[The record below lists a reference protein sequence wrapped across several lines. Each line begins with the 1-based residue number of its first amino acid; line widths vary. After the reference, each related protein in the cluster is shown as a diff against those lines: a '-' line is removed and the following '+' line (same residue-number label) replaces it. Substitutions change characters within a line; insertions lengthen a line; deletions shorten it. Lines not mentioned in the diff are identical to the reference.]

1 MRADSRLPRVLHA
14 LLHMAK
20 MDRPAT
26 SEEIAV
32 MLGTNATVVRRTLAG
47 LRDAELLTSTKGHG
61 GGWSL
66 SRPLTEMS
74 LLDLYSALGSPE
86 LFAIAPDDDQPSC
99 LLAQAANT
107 ATNDALHAAR
117 QVFEERLAALT
128 VAEIVRA

>member
-107 ATNDALHAAR
+107 ATNDALQVAR
-117 QVFEERLAALT
+117 QCL
-128 VAEIVRA
+128 

>member
-1 MRADSRLPRVLHA
+1 MRSDSRLPRVLHA
-14 LLHMAK
+14 LLHLAD

-26 SEEIAV
+26 SEEIAA

-47 LRDAELLTSTKGHG
+47 LREAGLLSSTKGHG

-66 SRPLTEMS
+66 SRPLTEIS

-86 LFAIAPDDDQPSC
+86 LFAIAPDEAQPAC
-99 LLAQAANT
+99 LLARAANA

-117 QVFEERLAALT
+117 EVFEERLKALT
-128 VAEIVRA
+128 VAEIVRP